1 MLNKE
6 TFYPLPIPY
15 HPHPLFFAIALGSP
29 QTKYWLVFRKVQM
42 LLQDHTSRFE
52 SLLGR
57 YGAELYLDA
66 VAAEERIAGMVEGLL
81 LRLRSSSVI
90 NPACN
95 PYCITQSRR
104 ENRGPA
110 LATLRIR
117 GSTPL

>member
-1 MLNKE
+1 
-6 TFYPLPIPY
+6 
-15 HPHPLFFAIALGSP
+15 
-29 QTKYWLVFRKVQM
+29 M

-90 NPACN
+90 NPVHN
-95 PYCITQSRR
+95 PYRITHSRR
-104 ENRGPA
+104 ENKGPA
-110 LATLRIR
+110 PATLRIHR
-117 GSTPL
+117 STTLRSKSRDYLYYADEV